1 MIFFFFYLEE
11 SSAVGE
17 LCSMYVCILMSP
29 SLWCQARRGLDCNK
43 IKFSKASSISLVFL
57 LIMKRC
63 EKKSRYWNYVLC
75 LENSVLQFT

>member
-1 MIFFFFYLEE
+1 
-11 SSAVGE
+11 
-17 LCSMYVCILMSP
+17 MYVCILMSP
-29 SLWCQARRGLDCNK
+29 SLWCQARRDLDCNK

-57 LIMKRC
+57 LIMKGC